1 MDTKKISVLIPMYN
15 RKIYIEDCINSVL
28 KQTFSDYEIVIRDD
42 ASTDGV
48 FEFVKN
54 HYDKEISRGKIIL
67 LRNEKNLGELKTLS
81 KLLFDAK
88 GMYITILHI
97 RRDSPYSQTNDINSS
112 IYKFENSI
120 PSKLKVFRGVD
131 KFTNDCEFLRD
142 NEELK
147 YYIKTKFFFRA
158 RKFDERR

>member
-1 MDTKKISVLIPMYN
+1 MNTPKISVLIPMYN

-67 LRNEKNLGELKTLS
+67 LCNEKNLGEGLTLR
-81 KLLFDAK
+81 KFLFDAK
-88 GMYITILHI
+88 GKYITILQFPKI
-97 RRDSPYSQTNDINSS
+97 QAFINL
-112 IYKFENSI
+112 KI
-120 PSKLKVFRGVD
+120 PFRQ
-131 KFTNDCEFLRD
+131 N
-142 NEELK
+142 
-147 YYIKTKFFFRA
+147 
-158 RKFDERR
+158 

>member
-15 RKIYIEDCINSVL
+15 RKIYIEDRINSVL

-88 GMYITILHI
+88 GKYITILHN
-97 RRDSPYSQTNDINSS
+97 DDLYLPNALKTLYETAEKFSADVVHCTNFLTSAPDGVIKNGTRLKRISKDRNNVSEVKILSS
-112 IYKFENSI
+112 S
-120 PSKLKVFRGVD
+120 L
-131 KFTNDCEFLRD
+131 
-142 NEELK
+142 
-147 YYIKTKFFFRA
+147 
-158 RKFDERR
+158 